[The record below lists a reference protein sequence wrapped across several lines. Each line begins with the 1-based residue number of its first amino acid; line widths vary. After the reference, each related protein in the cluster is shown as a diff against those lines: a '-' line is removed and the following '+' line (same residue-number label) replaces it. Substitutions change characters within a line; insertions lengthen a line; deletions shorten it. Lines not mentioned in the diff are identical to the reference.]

1 MPSLSSV
8 WTGARRAA
16 VLVAAMAL
24 AGCGLDHVDVSAKA
38 DAVVPAATPLDTLL
52 ATVDFPGMNQIDFSE
67 SLANQGVSRSDVDA
81 VHEKSFALTV
91 TAPADG
97 SFDFLDSIAFYAEA
111 DGQPRVRIAHEDTVP
126 RGARELLLQI
136 DDVDLAPYVAA
147 PKMTIASEVKG
158 HLPAKETHV
167 HAEVVLDVDV
177 NVTGS

>member
-1 MPSLSSV
+1 MPSLSS
-8 WTGARRAA
+8 WTKP
-16 VLVAAMAL
+16 AL
-24 AGCGLDHVDVSAKA
+24 AGALFTALALTGCGLDHVDVSAKA

-52 ATVDFPGMNQIDFSE
+52 ATLDFPGMQQIDFSE

-81 VHEKSFALTV
+81 VHEKSFTLTV
-91 TAPADG
+91 TAPSDG

-111 DGQPRVRIAHEDTVP
+111 DGQPRVRIAHVDSVP
-126 RGARELLLQI
+126 RGSRELLLQI
-136 DDVDLAPYVAA
+136 DDVDLAPYVTA
-147 PKMTIASEVKG
+147 PKMTIASDVKG